1 MNCKEV
7 EDILVEGGEITADVR
22 RHLEECASCRS
33 LSKLMSGLMAPKP
46 SEALDKAVLTQVK
59 TEMRMRARRRPAWLH
74 WAYAAAAAAVL
85 VLSLWIGRQAFWN
98 ETAAPNDGVVVA
110 EADSQAA
117 PELDP
122 LFDMWV
128 EAEDGVADVEFTL
141 KYSDLVADGGD
152 ADVETKDERIFSL
165 EEFQQ
170 MADDMFSL
178 ELMMYQETLN

>member
-1 MNCKEV
+1 MNCKEI
-7 EDILVEGGEITADVR
+7 EDILVESGEITAEVR
-22 RHLEECASCRS
+22 KHLDECASCRS
-33 LSKLMSGLMAPKP
+33 LSKLMSGLMAPTP
-46 SEALDKAVLTQVK
+46 SAALDKAVLTQVK
-59 TEMRMRARRRPAWLH
+59 ADMRMRARRRPVWLH
-74 WAYAAAAAAVL
+74 LAYAAAAAAVL

-98 ETAAPNDGVVVA
+98 ETAESNDGAVVA
-110 EADSQAA
+110 AADSHAA

-128 EAEDGVADVEFTL
+128 EAEDGMADVEFTL

-152 ADVETKDERIFSL
+152 ADADTADEKIFSL
-165 EEFQQ
+165 EEFRQ